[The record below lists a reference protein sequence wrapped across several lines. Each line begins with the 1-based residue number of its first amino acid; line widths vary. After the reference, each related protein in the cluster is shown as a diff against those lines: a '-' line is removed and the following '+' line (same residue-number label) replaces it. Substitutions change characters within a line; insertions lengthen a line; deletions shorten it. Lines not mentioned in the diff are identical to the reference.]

1 MKSYLIGL
9 ILVLFSLLSSAQNYE
24 YMGLLKLPDSSL
36 ITYNLSFKEENGKI
50 KGFSYSDMNGEHE
63 TKSAVVGKYD
73 SEENKLEFREVEIIY
88 TKSNIKEIDF
98 CNVYFTGD
106 LRKLNGKAEIK
117 GTFKG
122 FYDDLT
128 SCIDGELVMQ
138 AAEKVKK
145 RNEKFQK
152 RVNRTN
158 KVPDSIKQKIN
169 MSKMFNRFSK
179 NQLKGGENLN
189 IILKDKN
196 IKLIIWDDQ
205 EADGDKIELSI
216 NDRKILKD
224 FEPSTTKKIIPL
236 EFIDPVNTIKIKA
249 LNIGNKPPNTAKIA
263 IEAKDGQVIDVTSQ
277 LKVGEDVTFTFFK
290 EKPKIQK

>member
-9 ILVLFSLLSSAQNYE
+9 ILVLFSLISNAQNYE

-122 FYDDLT
+122 YYDDLT

-216 NDRKILKD
+216 NNLKILKD

-263 IEAKDGQVIDVTSQ
+263 IEAKDGQIIDVTSQ